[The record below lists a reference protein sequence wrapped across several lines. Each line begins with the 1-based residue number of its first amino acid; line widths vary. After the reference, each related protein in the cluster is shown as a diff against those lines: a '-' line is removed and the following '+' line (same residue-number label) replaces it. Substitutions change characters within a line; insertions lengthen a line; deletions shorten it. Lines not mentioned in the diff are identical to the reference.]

1 MPGQNILSDKETE
14 FEGKEN
20 ENDPMPI
27 FNIFELLKSIDF
39 LNLFLVPFLQ
49 GLGRTP
55 YFPQV
60 ALEISWANAVT
71 PVSSVGF
78 SFVTNWGREENS
90 LVFN

>member
-20 ENDPMPI
+20 KNDPMPI

-55 YFPQV
+55 YFSQV
-60 ALEISWANAVT
+60 ALEIS
-71 PVSSVGF
+71 
-78 SFVTNWGREENS
+78 
-90 LVFN
+90 